1 MLLSSIFIRST
12 AMQQSRG
19 SIFIFTRVEDIVR
32 TGKKTHRNI
41 HRAYSLLIGMRLHV
55 FLFLFAVTVAR
66 VIRYPLVH

>member
-32 TGKKTHRNI
+32 TGEKHI
-41 HRAYSLLIGMRLHV
+41 EMFIV
-55 FLFLFAVTVAR
+55 P
-66 VIRYPLVH
+66 IRF